1 VVKWVYARFMAS
13 ACYCNTLRIAAR
25 KVSAIYDDALAP
37 IGINIA
43 QFGLLRKIER
53 AGTIS
58 LTGLGRLS
66 ELDRSTIGRNAKVL
80 QRMKLIRTV
89 AGDDQREAM
98 LTLTKQGAR
107 IVSEGA
113 PLWDLAQQRV
123 ETALGVEGTAH
134 LRALLQAL

>member
-1 VVKWVYARFMAS
+1 MAS
-13 ACYCNTLRIAAR
+13 GCYCNTLRTAAR

-43 QFGLLRKIER
+43 QFSLLRRIER

-66 ELDRSTIGRNAKVL
+66 ELDRSTVGRNAKVL
-80 QRMKLIRTV
+80 QRMNLIRTV
-89 AGDDQREAM
+89 AGDDHREAM
-98 LTLTKQGAR
+98 LTLTKQGTR
-107 IVSEGA
+107 TVSQGG

-123 ETALGVEGTAH
+123 EIALGHEGAAH